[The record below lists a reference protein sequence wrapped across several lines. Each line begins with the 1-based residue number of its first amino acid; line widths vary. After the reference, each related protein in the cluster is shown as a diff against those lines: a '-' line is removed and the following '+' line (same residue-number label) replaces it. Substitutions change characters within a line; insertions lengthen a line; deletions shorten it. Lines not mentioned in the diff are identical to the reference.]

1 MKDIGI
7 IRIIMIV
14 LRNKYF
20 NDVNS
25 YLGTG
30 FMLEGGA
37 TLLGT
42 GYFLARNNKKAREQ
56 IKEGIQKRIQAENAR
71 HKMTGDQLRGK
82 IQTAIKNN
90 RSKKLFNGIFGK
102 VKEDKNGPWTK
113 FKRRATEYMDN
124 KTIKRLTKKLKP
136 EYDAR
141 RALHKQNLSDI
152 TSLEKRAKKIFKSRN
167 YKRAIVPAVIGTGLM
182 GAGYLTAG
190 RHNN

>member
-1 MKDIGI
+1 
-7 IRIIMIV
+7 MIV

-30 FMLEGGA
+30 FMLEGGG

-82 IQTAIKNN
+82 IQTAIENN

-102 VKEDKNGPWTK
+102 VKEDKNGPLTK
-113 FKRRATEYMDN
+113 FKRKATEYMDN

-141 RALHKQNLSDI
+141 RALHKQNLADI
-152 TSLEKRAKKIFKSRN
+152 SSLGERAKKMFKSRN